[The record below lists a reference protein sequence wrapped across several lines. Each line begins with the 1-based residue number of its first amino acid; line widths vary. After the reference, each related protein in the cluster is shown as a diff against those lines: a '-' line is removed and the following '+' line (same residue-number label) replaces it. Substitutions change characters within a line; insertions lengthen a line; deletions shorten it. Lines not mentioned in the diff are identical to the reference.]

1 MSDDG
6 HDRHGVFANLKVLLV
21 ECKGCN
27 HRGAI
32 DAAHSEATLRQ
43 RRVTA

>member
-6 HDRHGVFANLKVLLV
+6 RDWHSVFANLKVLLV
-21 ECKGCN
+21 ECN
-27 HRGAI
+27 AAI
-32 DAAHSEATLRQ
+32 DAAHSEAALRQ

>member
-6 HDRHGVFANLKVLLV
+6 HYWHSFASLKVLPV
-21 ECKGCN
+21 ACKGCN
-27 HRGAI
+27 HRAAI
-32 DAAHSEATLRQ
+32 DAAHSEAALRQ

>member
-6 HDRHGVFANLKVLLV
+6 RDWHSVFANLKVLLV

-27 HRGAI
+27 HRAAI
-32 DAAHSEATLRQ
+32 DAAHSEAALRQ
-43 RRVTA
+43 RRVMA